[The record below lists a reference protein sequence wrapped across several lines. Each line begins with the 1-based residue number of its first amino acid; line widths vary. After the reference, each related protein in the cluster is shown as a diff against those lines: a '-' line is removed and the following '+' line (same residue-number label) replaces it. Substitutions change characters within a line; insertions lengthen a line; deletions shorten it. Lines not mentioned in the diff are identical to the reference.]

1 MRKIKRAIKTDV
13 NIRIGRAYIG
23 REENT
28 AMTIAYTTFL
38 K

>member
-1 MRKIKRAIKTDV
+1 MKRAIKTDV
-13 NIRIGRAYIG
+13 NIRIGKAYIG

-28 AMTIAYTTFL
+28 GITIAYTTFL